1 MLSLAKMTQ
10 RNNIGVFVLVLVILI
25 GGTWATVKITTD
37 YLLYQMATS
46 VARNWAQYL
55 TENAT
60 DLEQIAA
67 GEQPS
72 NASIRSSL
80 SLRNFQ
86 SRGIFAVYIGSRQNR
101 ACRRVGIQRRRG
113 TLDQKRPADDRCA
126 AIPFSRLATFFCAGI
141 RSRRR
146 QWAADRRRCDL
157 R

>member
-67 GEQPS
+67 GDQTS
-72 NASIRSSL
+72 NASL
-80 SLRNFQ
+80 LF
-86 SRGIFAVYIGSRQNR
+86 FH
-101 ACRRVGIQRRRG
+101 
-113 TLDQKRPADDRCA
+113 A
-126 AIPFSRLATFFCAGI
+126 A
-141 RSRRR
+141 
-146 QWAADRRRCDL
+146 
-157 R
+157 